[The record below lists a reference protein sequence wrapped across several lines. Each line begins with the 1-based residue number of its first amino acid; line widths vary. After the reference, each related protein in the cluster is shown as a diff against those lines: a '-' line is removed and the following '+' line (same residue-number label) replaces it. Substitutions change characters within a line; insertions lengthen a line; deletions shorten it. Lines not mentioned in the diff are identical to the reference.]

1 MLYIGWKWCVSLCE
15 NFLWES
21 LSGNSYSLRDNSRW
35 ARNETRI
42 LGPATRLSIFGG
54 RILFF
59 FFFRGRVSRIFRT
72 RGYLRRRFDLGT
84 LVPALTFF
92 LFFFF
97 LSKKGYDYLWSSD
110 LFIFFLFL
118 FFFYVKNLHQ
128 EIDDYV
134 NIARENYQI
143 CNFVGLSLLNW
154 LYLFIVKMDLKD
166 LFFRYGRVGDFIG
179 NEKRWRR

>member
-1 MLYIGWKWCVSLCE
+1 MKIS
-15 NFLWES
+15 
-21 LSGNSYSLRDNSRW
+21 SGNRSLETLIPIETIRVEREMKRESSVRQRDCPFLEEEYSSSSSFEGESR
-35 ARNETRI
+35 EYI
-42 LGPATRLSIFGG
+42 SH
-54 RILFF
+54 
-59 FFFRGRVSRIFRT
+59 SRIFASEI
-72 RGYLRRRFDLGT
+72 RFRNLGSGSY
-84 LVPALTFF
+84 F
-92 LFFFF
+92 LSFFFF

-110 LFIFFLFL
+110 LFIFFYFY